1 MTEREYWTFDAVEY
15 TSVKIKDK
23 FKPERSM
30 TPIGIRNTL
39 IDYNKIYGPWVWTMG
54 EKEEWHIGRLI

>member
-39 IDYNKIYGPWVWTMG
+39 IDYNKIYGPWV
-54 EKEEWHIGRLI
+54 